1 VASRCVSVVIADRHP
16 VVLCGLNSILSAE
29 RDFKVVASCGDAK
42 TCIEIVRDRSPDL
55 VLLDPFLPG
64 DPSGRQLLAAI
75 KSDHARTRVVFFLSY
90 FEIPQT
96 AAAIARGAYGLIPK
110 EAPQE
115 LLLRSLWKVAS
126 GQRVLPSAI
135 RDTKPRMGRKSGAR
149 PLLKKLQTALTERER
164 EITQLVSEGLSNK
177 EIARQLNLSDG
188 TIRAQLHQIYQKLAI
203 QNRTMLVTLASR
215 DLSVA

>member
-1 VASRCVSVVIADRHP
+1 VSRCVSVVIADRHP

-29 RDFKVVASCGDAK
+29 RDFSVVAICRDAK

-75 KSDHARTRVVFFLSY
+75 QSDHSGTRVVFFSSY
-90 FEIPQT
+90 FETPET
-96 AAAIARGAYGLIPK
+96 AAAIARGARGVIPK
-110 EAPQE
+110 EAPRE
-115 LLLRSLWKVAS
+115 LLLRSLRKVAS

-135 RDTKPRMGRKSGAR
+135 WDTKLGMGCKSGAR
-149 PLLKKLQTALTERER
+149 RPLKKLQTALTERER
-164 EITQLVSEGLSNK
+164 EITQLVCEGLSNK
-177 EIARQLNLSDG
+177 DVARQLNVSDG
-188 TIRAQLHQIYQKLAI
+188 TIKAQLHQIYQKLAI

-215 DLSVA
+215 DLSVG